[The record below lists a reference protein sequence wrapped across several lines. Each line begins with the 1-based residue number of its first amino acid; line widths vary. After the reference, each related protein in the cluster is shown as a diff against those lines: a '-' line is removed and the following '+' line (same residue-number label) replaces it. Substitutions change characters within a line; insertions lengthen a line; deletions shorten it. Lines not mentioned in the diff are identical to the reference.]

1 MQPTDRNLCLA
12 REPLPTPLGACHAL
26 GVMFMWGTHSAN
38 EYLAEF
44 CGDDET
50 ADELAEVIMDA
61 CEQQTVFRRLLA
73 LPPSD
78 LIVAIQRAYSG
89 ALRAGVSFAA
99 CGSPETEA
107 TGHWPLHDPLS
118 RDVMVFGE
126 GNGSGARL
134 RQNPRAAEL
143 AAWAGFRRLT
153 ASRL

>member
-26 GVMFMWGTHSAN
+26 GIMFMWGNHSAN

-73 LPPSD
+73 LPPSG
-78 LIVAIQRAYSG
+78 LIVSIRVDNGLIQEHC
-89 ALRAGVSFAA
+89 V
-99 CGSPETEA
+99 
-107 TGHWPLHDPLS
+107 
-118 RDVMVFGE
+118 
-126 GNGSGARL
+126 
-134 RQNPRAAEL
+134 
-143 AAWAGFRRLT
+143 
-153 ASRL
+153 